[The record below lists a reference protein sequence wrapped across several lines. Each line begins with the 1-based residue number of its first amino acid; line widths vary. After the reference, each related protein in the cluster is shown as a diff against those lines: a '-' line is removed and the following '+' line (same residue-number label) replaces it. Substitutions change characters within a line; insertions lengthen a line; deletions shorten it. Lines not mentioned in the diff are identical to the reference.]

1 MNYTGRQLREISFPL
16 GGIGTGSIGLSGSGR
31 LIDWEIFNHANKGS
45 TCSHVWNYA
54 YALCFLFPELERTIR
69 DLEFAYNTY
78 ETGEMDFRLKLPLG
92 RRKGKFRACVDGQM
106 GSIIKTFREW
116 KLSGDTDWLR
126 KNWPVLRNI
135 LFYAWSPENEDR
147 WDRNRDG
154 VLEGRQHHTL
164 DMELFGPSSWLEG
177 FGKGIPAAMN
187 GRHGSGK
194 EKRRN
199 KNGTKSRA
207 GRCKDAGSSGSAPVG
222 QAFVG

>member
-54 YALCFLFPELERTIR
+54 YALCFLFPELERSIR

-135 LFYAWSPENEDR
+135 LFYAWSPENEDH
-147 WDRNRDG
+147 WDRNR
-154 VLEGRQHHTL
+154 GR
-164 DMELFGPSSWLEG
+164 
-177 FGKGIPAAMN
+177 
-187 GRHGSGK
+187 
-194 EKRRN
+194 
-199 KNGTKSRA
+199 RA
-207 GRCKDAGSSGSAPVG
+207 GGPPASHPGHGAVRPLLLAGGLWKRNPRRHEWPSWKR
-222 QAFVG
+222 QREQEE